1 MTTRAT
7 ISLGDRQLLLPVANV
22 SVLAQPKGNNG
33 AYDRIPIPVGFSVHS
48 FGRFDKGIKG
58 AAVAA
63 QKGLAAL
70 ARGLNPLLVLKELQH
85 RGNTKQPPQPWLR
98 GLFNPNSHPATQ
110 PRGWLGSG
118 QRDAYWPLLTQVNTP
133 SF

>member
-1 MTTRAT
+1 MQTLFWHVLHILVVQQGFKLVAEAVVVDDTGHDQVLV
-7 ISLGDRQLLLPVANV
+7 SLGDRQLLLPVANV

-63 QKGLAAL
+63 
-70 ARGLNPLLVLKELQH
+70 
-85 RGNTKQPPQPWLR
+85 
-98 GLFNPNSHPATQ
+98 
-110 PRGWLGSG
+110 
-118 QRDAYWPLLTQVNTP
+118 
-133 SF
+133 